1 MLRAVDVRR
10 EIELD
15 RSPAEVWPLV
25 TGGRW
30 LGEGDELTGTPGSG
44 AVIDTD
50 SGRRHIEIAEVDPP
64 RRLGFRWWPAGEPF
78 EATEVT
84 IDLEPTRV
92 GEGTGQGTRVTVTET
107 APAAASGAAI
117 TASSRALA
125 VV

>member
-1 MLRAVDVRR
+1 MLLPVDVHR

-30 LGEGDELTGTPGSG
+30 LGDGDELTGGPGSG
-44 AVIDTD
+44 AVIETD
-50 SGRRHIEIAEVDPP
+50 GGSRHVEIAEVDPP

-92 GEGTGQGTRVTVTET
+92 GQGTRVTVTES
-107 APAAASGAAI
+107 APAGASGPALSAR
-117 TASSRALA
+117 SRALA